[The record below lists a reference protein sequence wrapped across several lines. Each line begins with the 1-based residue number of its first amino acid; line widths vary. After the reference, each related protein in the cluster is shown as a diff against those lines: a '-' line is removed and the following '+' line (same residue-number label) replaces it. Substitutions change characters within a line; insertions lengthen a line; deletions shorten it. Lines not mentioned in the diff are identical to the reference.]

1 MKNRNDLP
9 SLPLQGNVKKLVEEL
24 MNTFSQP
31 LFPSYWKTKSIPTK
45 PPATF
50 LELVNLLDILL
61 DNDQFISCKLKQK
74 GTHSVEVLCSDQLQW
89 VHSVLDKVVFDKVD
103 RSFVEW
109 TKCKSFLDHV
119 TGTSHDEDAQGKKS
133 EEANAIRTIAKLF
146 HGSLDPVL
154 VAVAMISFRHLKA
167 SLRRFFRIIYD
178 RIKQKRSVGKQIG
191 DDNINSD
198 VLSGKACRIFRDIP
212 NLLQDKRQF
221 STRKD
226 EITQALQ
233 ANTVVDSLECTCCGI
248 SLTPCLDYPAKRFQ
262 DFCNGGR
269 SMSFQMFAQQFNNS
283 QFRNALGNHVDG
295 GEAFTYHTR
304 SPQHV
309 DNYHSF
315 FQGLENVCT
324 VITRLLMSK
333 ELLCNM
339 IQGCRNEAQLD
350 SSNLTSWYLSSAEV
364 AETLL
369 TEIRNISD
377 CLQRKVNEWSV
388 YPLGQ
393 LYPLEVYP
401 QAYELPDQ
409 VESFYKQKV
418 LEEED
423 LIANTEET
431 NISNSN
437 DTSTS
442 NQNPIVELI
451 RGPYLDPN
459 ANEFVPWYT

>member
-31 LFPSYWKTKSIPTK
+31 PFPSYWKTQSIPTK

-146 HGSLDPVL
+146 RGSLDPVL

-167 SLRRFFRIIYD
+167 SFRRFFRLILN

-191 DDNINSD
+191 DDNINTDAFSA
-198 VLSGKACRIFRDIP
+198 KACRIFRDIP
-212 NLLQDKRQF
+212 NLLQDRWKF
-221 STRKD
+221 STQKD
-226 EITQALQ
+226 AITQELR
-233 ANTVVDSLECTCCGI
+233 ANTVVDSLECTCCDV
-248 SLTPCLDYPAKRFQ
+248 SLTRYLNYRGQRFQ
-262 DFCNGGR
+262 QFCNGER
-269 SMSFQMFAQQFNNS
+269 SMSFQMFAQQYNNNR
-283 QFRNALGNHVDG
+283 FGNLLGDHVDM
-295 GEAFTYHTR
+295 GEAFTYHVG

-315 FQGLENVCT
+315 FQGLENICT

-339 IQGCRNEAQLD
+339 IQGCRTEAKLD
-350 SSNLTSWYLSSAEV
+350 SSNLTSWYLSSAEE
-364 AETLL
+364 AETLSI
-369 TEIRNISD
+369 EIRNISD
-377 CLQRKVNEWSV
+377 CLQRNVNEWSV
-388 YPLGQ
+388 YPLRQ
-393 LYPLEVYP
+393 LYPMEVYP
-401 QAYELPDQ
+401 QAYKLPDQ
-409 VESFYKQKV
+409 VESFYKQKQ
-418 LEEED
+418 LEEEE
-423 LIANTEET
+423 LLANTEET
-431 NISNSN
+431 NIFNSN

-442 NQNPIVELI
+442 NENPIHELI

-459 ANEFVPWYT
+459 ANEFVPRYT